1 MNNKE
6 IKREDVEM
14 KDQSAVQS
22 IDEIIK
28 KDLGYDSN
36 LYKDETDFQRLNRLP
51 QIEKEKELESRR

>member
-6 IKREDVEM
+6 IKKEDVEM

-51 QIEKEKELESRR
+51 